1 VRDLDLTSLRLF
13 VSVCETRNIARAG
26 EQAHIVGSA
35 ISKRLAALEATVGTA
50 LLVRRR
56 RGVEPTPAGETLLE
70 HARAMLAS
78 AERIERDMAA
88 YATGVRGQVR
98 VVATSSA
105 IAESLPDDIA
115 AFLAHPAHADIR
127 VDIEE
132 RVSTQVLQA
141 VREGSASLGICWD
154 AADLSGLQTRRYRVD
169 HLAAVMHASHPLAQ
183 HTQLSVDA
191 TLRYDQVSLPPSSA
205 VQVMLQREAALRGVA
220 LNYRVVAATFEA
232 ALRVVRARLA
242 ICVLPIELVQGYAT
256 AFDLRVVPL
265 TDAWARREFAITYR
279 SEDAL
284 SAAARL
290 LRDHLVAS
298 AASAAPLA
306 VPIRS

>member
-1 VRDLDLTSLRLF
+1 M
-13 VSVCETRNIARAG
+13 
-26 EQAHIVGSA
+26 
-35 ISKRLAALEATVGTA
+35 GTA

-88 YATGVRGQVR
+88 YASGVRGQVR

-115 AFLAHPAHADIR
+115 AFLADPAHGDIR

-169 HLAAVMHASHPLAQ
+169 HLAVVTHASHPLGQRAR
-183 HTQLSVDA
+183 LSVDDI
-191 TLRYDQVSLPPSSA
+191 LSFELVGLPPSSA
-205 VQVMLQREAALRGVA
+205 VEVMLQREAALRGKS
-220 LNYRVVAATFEA
+220 LNHRVVAATFEA
-232 ALRVVRARLA
+232 ALRVVRAGLA
-242 ICVLPIELVQGYAT
+242 LCVLPAELVQGYAT
-256 AFDLRVVPL
+256 AFDLRVIPL
-265 TDAWARREFAITYR
+265 AEPWARREFALSFR
-279 SEDAL
+279 SEDTL

-290 LRDHLVAS
+290 LLDHLVVSATAS
-298 AASAAPLA
+298 APRHALDA
-306 VPIRS
+306 VGDRNSSQIGLKSMSSLRN

>member
-1 VRDLDLTSLRLF
+1 M
-13 VSVCETRNIARAG
+13 
-26 EQAHIVGSA
+26 
-35 ISKRLAALEATVGTA
+35 GTA

-115 AFLAHPAHADIR
+115 AFLADPAHADIR

-169 HLAAVMHASHPLAQ
+169 HLAVVTHASHPLAQ
-183 HTQLSVDA
+183 RKHLSVDDI
-191 TLRYDQVSLPPSSA
+191 LSFELVGLPPSSA
-205 VQVMLQREAALRGVA
+205 VEVMLQREAALRGQT
-220 LNYRVVAATFEA
+220 LNHRVVAATFEA
-232 ALRVVRARLA
+232 ALRVVRSRLA
-242 ICVLPIELVQGYAT
+242 ICVLPAELVQGYAT

-265 TDAWARREFAITYR
+265 TDAWARRAFAISFR
-279 SEDAL
+279 SEDTL
-284 SAAARL
+284 PAAARL
-290 LRDHLVAS
+290 LRDHLVAAAATS
-298 AASAAPLA
+298 APGNAGGAA
-306 VPIRS
+306 